1 MDAFIGKD
9 GTSAEAWLNDGSGN
23 FADSKQRLGNMF
35 CDMSQLI
42 DIDCDGDLDAFTD
55 NITGACKLWI
65 NQGGKQ
71 NGQAGTFVDYGL
83 TLPSGRGILC
93 DFNNDGKLDAIIG
106 NKIWI
111 NEYGPF
117 MLQLSTNFVNIDASA
132 GSKTTFNIISNTN
145 WTITCSE
152 TWLTI
157 NKTSGINNDTIILKD
172 TIILTT
178 EANPSTSQR
187 TATITISGSGVVSQ
201 TVT

>member
-111 NEYGPF
+111 NEYTGTSAQEINNNNKISIFPNPTAGLVTLYF
-117 MLQLSTNFVNIDASA
+117 GTIQPQKANVKIYNLQGKKIL
-132 GSKTTFNIISNTN
+132 
-145 WTITCSE
+145 SE
-152 TWLTI
+152 TFRSDEETIDLT
-157 NKTSGINNDTIILKD
+157 GYLEGMY
-172 TIILTT
+172 LV
-178 EANPSTSQR
+178 E
-187 TATITISGSGVVSQ
+187 VSADEKVYIRKICKQ
-201 TVT
+201 